1 MAGNIFITGTDTDV
15 GKTVITGL
23 LADYLRGEGVDC
35 GYLKLVSCGGP
46 LCDDCRYVHAQ
57 AGVPV
62 HNVYHFP
69 LPASPH
75 LAAEQHNQDI
85 QVGRLDQA
93 MALMAGQH
101 EVLLVEGAGGV
112 LVPLTRSLLLGD
124 YMAGHDVQAVVV
136 ARSGLGTINHTL
148 LTLDGLQQRGIGVL
162 GVIFN
167 DGLAPADQEFLVDD
181 NQRTIGEFAGVPVL
195 GRMRRFD
202 SWADG
207 RQEFKPIGRTLLAG
221 LRG

>member
-15 GKTVITGL
+15 GKTVITAL
-23 LADYLRGEGVDC
+23 LADYLHGEGVDC
-35 GYLKLVSCGGP
+35 GYLKLVSCGGSQ
-46 LCDDCRYVHAQ
+46 CDDCRYVQAQ

-62 HNVYHFP
+62 QNVYHFP

-75 LAAEQHNQDI
+75 LAAEQDEQDI
-85 QVGRLDQA
+85 EVSRLDQA
-93 MALMAGQH
+93 MVQMSGQH
-101 EVLLVEGAGGV
+101 DVVLVEGAGGL

-124 YMAGHDVQAVVV
+124 YMAGHDVRALVV

-167 DGLAPADQEFLVDD
+167 DGAVAVGPDFLVDD
-181 NQRTIGEFAGVPVL
+181 NQQTIGEFAGVPVL
-195 GRMRRFD
+195 GRMRPFD
-202 SWADG
+202 SWAEG
-207 RQEFKPIGRTLLAG
+207 RQGFKPIGRNLLVS